1 VRQSLGCFQVDAE
14 GTLTPATSS
23 ELDHAAQSLC
33 IDSNDAVYA
42 VGGNDDGEGLLSVFG
57 IDAGT
62 ATLTPRGVFR
72 PGPGLMCVISHTLPA
87 PKL

>member
-1 VRQSLGCFQVDAE
+1 
-14 GTLTPATSS
+14 
-23 ELDHAAQSLC
+23 
-33 IDSNDAVYA
+33 
-42 VGGNDDGEGLLSVFG
+42 VGGNDDEEGLLSVFG